1 MSLANAFFFG
11 RVQVAKAFSL
21 PKVVGQ
27 LFLESQVTSDNCVSL
42 SDRNIDALKNNL
54 PCQLAT
60 NKNCKAVGHLE

>member
-27 LFLESQVTSDNCVSL
+27 LFLESEVTSDN
-42 SDRNIDALKNNL
+42 
-54 PCQLAT
+54 
-60 NKNCKAVGHLE
+60 